1 MSIVRTDPFPTYDAE
16 EDIRHALDA
25 GASGYLL
32 KDSSQDDLI
41 MPRSRSG
48 GSLANCSG
56 DNASTSA
63 TLVNVWAEIRPAL
76 LKSSATASGMDHFVT
91 RADWHRWGGMPI
103 RRRGQLLPVR
113 VCEVGGDGAS
123 DFA

>member
-1 MSIVRTDPFPTYDAE
+1 
-16 EDIRHALDA
+16 LDA

-41 MPRSRSG
+41 MPRSRTG
-48 GSLANCSG
+48 GILANRSG

-63 TLVNVWAEIRPAL
+63 TLVNVWAATWPAL

-91 RADWHRWGGMPI
+91 HADWHR
-103 RRRGQLLPVR
+103 
-113 VCEVGGDGAS
+113 
-123 DFA
+123 